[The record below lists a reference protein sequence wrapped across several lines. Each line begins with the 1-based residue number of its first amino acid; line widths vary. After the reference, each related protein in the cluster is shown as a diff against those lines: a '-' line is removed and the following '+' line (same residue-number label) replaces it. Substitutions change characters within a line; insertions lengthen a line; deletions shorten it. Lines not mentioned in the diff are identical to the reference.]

1 MELPSFLHHPML
13 HFASLALTLLPMS
26 SAAQAAPQSVT
37 AETVRASVTS
47 ASLQNRA
54 VVDEAQ
60 GRLIV
65 GWESRRQ
72 ERGSSGVYARAFDLG
87 GRALTHEMRV
97 NSTLAGQQGRPAVAA
112 TENGSVWFAWES
124 FGQDGSGAAAVA
136 RLFDAQLQPQGA
148 EMLLAGESSG
158 DQSEPVL
165 AAGPRSNVLAVW
177 SQLVGASAE
186 LERPCAELRG
196 RMLRPDGSFSAE
208 IALTKPMHADDRL
221 PALCAL
227 PEGYLLTWS
236 RRDREADRAQVW
248 ALRLDADG
256 QSVGAAFSLDAGDS
270 SDQIEP
276 SVDAAVDGS
285 FVAAWLRAET
295 GGWQVVCR
303 RFDAAGIAVEPK
315 ILVATASDGWK
326 SGASVAVAPDGSFAV
341 AYNAEREAAAGE
353 TLWLARYNASGQV
366 LTHTL
371 ASAQSSGNQ
380 MTTAAGNARRSVLT
394 SEGVLAVAWSGDGGL
409 GDDTAAHLS
418 LLRPAGLELALAP
431 DLGAPQAAPLVDDE
445 QLLAAIPPIY
455 DPNWVPQPPYS
466 SNTPAGADFGFEGVP
481 GTGWTPP
488 DPEMAV
494 GTNHIIVMTNGQIA
508 CFDKNGVNLWR
519 DEIESNFGFW
529 GAQGATGFVF
539 DPEAK
544 WDPHSQRY
552 LAMACER
559 SSTGT
564 SDFLLAVSK
573 DDSPTTASDWWKYR
587 IDVTALAGND
597 IDSPNMAVNADSILL
612 TADFFSPVDKYLLYV
627 IQKTSVLN
635 GGAPVVVSEL
645 ISGARQQSM
654 GIPVNYDLGSVQYI
668 LQSTENTSNTTVIF
682 HAISNP
688 LTAYSRVTQTLTV
701 PTYTYPNQP
710 PQKGSSSRPFLFEPR
725 FWSCAVRN
733 GSLWAVHHVNST
745 RARVRWYQFN
755 LNGWPAS
762 GTPPTMVQNGEL
774 DYGDSIHT
782 FFPSIHV
789 DSAGNAAITFARSA
803 PNEFISIGRA
813 LRGAGDPLGTFRPMQ
828 VVQTSDNA
836 HTSGRWGDYSGTH
849 ADDAAGAGTFW
860 GHHEFTSGSTGSWRT
875 WIARYE
881 LDAAAF
887 RLTVPGTLTG
897 GSSAT
902 MTIAGATPFASV
914 QLIYTEAGPGL
925 TLLGQFGAYSSL
937 TTPILGPVR
946 QANALGNAN
955 FTRTIPAVLSGRT
968 FWFQVME
975 VGRASNWEKRTI
987 L

>member
-1 MELPSFLHHPML
+1 ML
-13 HFASLALTLLPMS
+13 LLAPLALLLPH
-26 SAAQAAPQSVT
+26 AAALQEVQLPAQPA
-37 AETVRASVTS
+37 AETVRVSVTAS
-47 ASLQNRA
+47 SLQNRA
-54 VVDEAQ
+54 VVDGAR
-60 GRLIV
+60 GRLYA

-87 GRALTHEMRV
+87 GRPLTHELRL

-112 TENGSVWFAWES
+112 AADGSVWFAWES

-136 RLFDAQLQPQGA
+136 RRFDTELQPQG
-148 EMLLAGESSG
+148 EELLLAADRLG
-158 DQSEPVL
+158 DQGEPAL
-165 AAGPRSNVLAVW
+165 AAGRDSAVLAVW
-177 SQLVGASAE
+177 SDVAPAMAGQDRPGAA
-186 LERPCAELRG
+186 LRG
-196 RMLRPDGSFSAE
+196 RILRADGSAGDE
-208 IALTKPMHADDRL
+208 IALTQPALADDRL

-227 PEGYLLTWS
+227 PEGWLLSWS
-236 RRDREADRAQVW
+236 RRERAADRAQVW
-248 ALRLDADG
+248 ALRLDVSG
-256 QSVGAAFSLDAGDS
+256 KPEGAAFLLDGADRA
-270 SDQIEP
+270 DQIEP
-276 SVDAAVDGS
+276 SVDAAADGS
-285 FVAAWLRAET
+285 FVAAWLRAEA
-295 GGWQVVCR
+295 GGWSVVCR
-303 RFDAAGIAVEPK
+303 RFGADAAARGPR
-315 ILVATASDGWK
+315 ILVADAADGWK
-326 SGASVAVAPDGSFAV
+326 SGATVAVAPQGAFAV
-341 AYNAEREAAAGE
+341 SYNAERAAAAGE
-353 TLWLARYNASGQV
+353 TPWIARFDAAGALLQQAPACAQV
-366 LTHTL
+366 
-371 ASAQSSGNQ
+371 AGNQ
-380 MTTAAGNARRSVLT
+380 TTTAAGNGRRSVLT
-394 SEGVLAVAWSGDGGL
+394 AEGVLALAWSGDGGL

-418 LLRPAGLELALAP
+418 LVRPAGLALAAAP
-431 DLGAPQAAPLVDDE
+431 DLGAPLPAPAVDDE
-445 QLLAAIPPIY
+445 ALLAAIPPIY

-466 SNTPAGADFGFEGVP
+466 GRTPAGADFGFEGVP

-508 CFDKNGVNLWR
+508 CFDKNGTNLWR

-559 SSTGT
+559 SSTNQST
-564 SDFLLAVSK
+564 FLLAVSK

-587 IDVTALAGND
+587 IDVTPLAGND

-612 TADFFSPVDKYLLYV
+612 TADFFSPTDEYLIYAIDKN
-627 IQKTSVLN
+627 SVL
-635 GGAPVVVSEL
+635 GGGVPVVASEL
-645 ISGARQQSM
+645 IAGARQQSM
-654 GIPVNYDLGSVQYI
+654 GIPVNYDAGSVQYV
-668 LQSTENTSNTTVIF
+668 LQSTELTTNTTVIF

-688 LTAYSRVTQTLTV
+688 LTAYSRVTHTLTV

-733 GSLWAVHHVNST
+733 GSLWAVHHVNSS
-745 RARVRWYQFN
+745 RARARWYQFN

-762 GTPPTMVQNGEL
+762 GTPPTLTQSGEL

-789 DSAGNAAITFARSA
+789 DAADNAAITFARSS
-803 PNEFISIGRA
+803 PVEYISIGRA

-860 GHHEFTSGSTGSWRT
+860 GHHEFTSGSTSSWRT

-881 LDAAAF
+881 LDAAPF
-887 RLTVPGTLTG
+887 LLTVPAVMTG
-897 GSSAT
+897 GASAT
-902 MTIAGATPFASV
+902 MTIAGATPGGSV

-925 TLLGQFGAYSSL
+925 TLLGQFAAYCSL
-937 TTPILGPVR
+937 ATPILGPIR
-946 QANALGNAN
+946 QANGLGNAH
-955 FTRTIPAVLSGRT
+955 FTRNVPAILSGRT
-968 FWFQVME
+968 FWFQAME
-975 VGRASNWEKRTI
+975 TGRATNWEKRTI